1 MIIDLTKNRNNLYI
15 EENELN
21 DEKIVSWF
29 SINEKFIEKFIESY
43 IRNYG
48 WAFGGAFEMRLDLK
62 KLYREH
68 PYNLEEKYGEEL
80 SPSISLPMVA

>member
-15 EENELN
+15 EENELD

-43 IRNYG
+43 IRDYG
-48 WAFGGAFEMRLDLK
+48 WAFGGAFEMRLDIK
-62 KLYREH
+62 QLYREH

>member
-1 MIIDLTKNRNNLYI
+1 MIIDMTKEEKNIHI

-21 DEKIVSWF
+21 DESIKNWF
-29 SINEKFIEKFIESY
+29 SMNEKFIENLVESY
-43 IRNYG
+43 IRDYG
-48 WAFGGAFEMRLDLK
+48 WAFGGASEMHLDIK
-62 KLYREH
+62 QFYREY

>member
-15 EENELN
+15 EENEFD
-21 DEKIVSWF
+21 DEDIISWF
-29 SINEKFIEKFIESY
+29 SINEKFIERLIESY
-43 IRNYG
+43 IRDYG
-48 WAFGGAFEMRLDLK
+48 WAFGGAFEMRLDIK
-62 KLYREH
+62 QLYREH

>member
-1 MIIDLTKNRNNLYI
+1 MIINLVNNTFDI
-15 EENELN
+15 EEGELDNEN
-21 DEKIVSWF
+21 IKKWF
-29 SINEKFIEKFIESY
+29 SINEKFIENLIEIY
-43 IRNYG
+43 IRDYG
-48 WAFGGAFEMRLDLK
+48 WAFGGASEIHLDLK

>member
-15 EENELN
+15 EENELDN
-21 DEKIVSWF
+21 EDIKKWF

-48 WAFGGAFEMRLDLK
+48 WAFGGTFEMCLDLK
-62 KLYREH
+62 QLYREH

>member
-1 MIIDLTKNRNNLYI
+1 MIIDLTKNRNNFYI
-15 EENELN
+15 EENELD

-43 IRNYG
+43 IRDYG
-48 WAFGGAFEMRLDLK
+48 WAFAGAFEMHLDLK

>member
-15 EENELN
+15 EENEFD
-21 DEKIVSWF
+21 DEDIISWF

-43 IRNYG
+43 IRDYG
-48 WAFGGAFEMRLDLK
+48 WAFGGAFEMRLDIK
-62 KLYREH
+62 QLYREH